1 MTIGQQEQEFRD
13 PSERLSL
20 NSGKLEA
27 PFPLRGVRGAVVRAK
42 KPVHQLSLT
51 TQPDKIFFIEFTKCV
66 STYMAFTPS
75 FSSRLGNYRNIGS
88 YRATRLQEK
97 SRNVVLFFFVFI
109 SYMQQKNGCKRTIQK
124 ASFEK
129 EVYVFYLSVSSVLKP
144 EIFGDVKQRASKNNL
159 FSFGN
164 IGGFIEIFISLF

>member
-88 YRATRLQEK
+88 YRATSAQLITYFG
-97 SRNVVLFFFVFI
+97 NFDFWFFVTQVTKKVTKSGVNFCCFCF
-109 SYMQQKNGCKRTIQK
+109 YMQQKNGCKRTIQK
-124 ASFEK
+124 AI
-129 EVYVFYLSVSSVLKP
+129 LKKKSMYFTFICP
-144 EIFGDVKQRASKNNL
+144 L
-159 FSFGN
+159 F
-164 IGGFIEIFISLF
+164 